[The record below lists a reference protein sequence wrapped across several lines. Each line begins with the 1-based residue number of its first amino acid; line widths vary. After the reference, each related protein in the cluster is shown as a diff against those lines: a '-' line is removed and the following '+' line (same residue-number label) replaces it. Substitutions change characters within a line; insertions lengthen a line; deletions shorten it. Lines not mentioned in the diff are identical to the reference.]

1 MEELK
6 EKAADLVDHVED
18 LADTYY
24 KLAVVNITQ
33 KATNIASGTVVMVAV
48 CVLGLLIFLFLGI
61 ALSWWLGDLLHNR
74 ALGFVLGAVVFAFL
88 LLLILWMR
96 SRILFPYIRNLIIR
110 KVYEQDNQ
118 DI

>member
-6 EKAADLVDHVED
+6 ERAADLVDHVED

-24 KLAVVNITQ
+24 KLAIVNVTQ
-33 KATNIASGTVVMVAV
+33 KATNIVSGAVVMVAV

-74 ALGFVLGAVVFAFL
+74 PLGFVLGAVIFAL
-88 LLLILWMR
+88 VLLIIVLMR
-96 SRILFPYIRNLIIR
+96 SRIIFPYIRNIIIR
-110 KVYEQDNQ
+110 KVYEQENQ
-118 DI
+118 DL